1 MATYCIYKLT
11 NMITLMAYV
20 GKTPT
25 DRFDDRM
32 GEHKNP
38 KKDTHMLITNAIN
51 KYGWENFKVEKLID
65 NVSKKVDEN
74 FYIERE
80 NTRAP
85 HGYNKQRGDGSGSV
99 SYFEKRKKWEVR
111 GPEPERKFVGYYD
124 TKKKANEALEWFL
137 RTGERMESDRII
149 RKRGTGSIRPRCGR
163 LEAQIK
169 WKGERYSGTFDTED
183 ECEAFFKYI
192 KETKI

>member
-1 MATYCIYKLT
+1 
-11 NMITLMAYV
+11 MITLMAYV
-20 GKTPT
+20 GKTPA

-32 GEHKNP
+32 GEHEDP
-38 KKDTHMLITNAIN
+38 KSGPNMLITKAIN

-74 FYIERE
+74 FYIQRE
-80 NTRAP
+80 NTMTP
-85 HGYNKQRGDGSGSV
+85 NGYNKQRGDGSGTV
-99 SYFEKRKKWEVR
+99 SYCEKRKKWEVR

-124 TKKKANEALEWFL
+124 TEEKAERARKLFL

-149 RKRGTGSIRPRCGR
+149 RKRGTGSIEPTKSGR
-163 LEAQIK
+163 FRAKIK
-169 WKGERYSGTFDTED
+169 WKGERYTGTFDTED
-183 ECEAFFKYI
+183 ECEAFFIHI